1 MTKAKCSE
9 PTAAMVN
16 LGDSDWTPA
25 CDKHLAAARAK
36 SAKAGKKA
44 LPKGLTKA
52 QAAQFRAVNGDDRLS
67 VHARALTETEREMSP
82 PCLASTLGG

>member
-9 PTAAMVN
+9 PTVAMVK
-16 LGDSDWTPA
+16 LGDGDWTPS
-25 CDKHLAAARAK
+25 CEKHMAAARAK

-52 QAAQFRAVNGDDRLS
+52 QAAQFRGTNADDKLP
-67 VHARALTETEREMSP
+67 VLARALTETEREMAP
-82 PCLASTLGG
+82 PCLASSLGG

>member
-9 PTAAMVN
+9 PTVAMVR

-25 CDKHLAAARAK
+25 CQKHLDAARAK

-44 LPKGLTKA
+44 MPKGLTKT
-52 QAAQFRAVNGDDRLS
+52 QAAQFRGTNADDKLP
-67 VHARALTETEREMSP
+67 VHARSLSDVEREMDPS
-82 PCLASTLGG
+82 CLATTLGG